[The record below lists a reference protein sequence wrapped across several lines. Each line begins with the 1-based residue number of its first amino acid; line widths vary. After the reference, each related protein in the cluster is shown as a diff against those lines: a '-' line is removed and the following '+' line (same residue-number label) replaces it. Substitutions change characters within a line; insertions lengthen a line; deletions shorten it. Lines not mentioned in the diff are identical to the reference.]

1 MRKLWKRLI
10 LSLAAMAARLLSM
23 PVKQGLYR
31 WPVLSGL
38 IRRGLNRAVDQGMT
52 EVTVAAG
59 GLAGMHLSLDLQ
71 TEKDYWLGT
80 YEPVLQ
86 VAIRD
91 WVRPGVVAYDI
102 GANIGYLTLLLARQ
116 VGPEGRVYAFE
127 ALPAN
132 LERLAGNLAL
142 NKMEENVSVVI
153 AAVADRSAQT
163 QFLVGPSGGMGKAV
177 GSTGRQEITYA
188 ETITVPGIA
197 LDDFVYNEGN
207 PAPQI
212 VKMDIEGGEVL
223 ALPGMERVLSEAHP
237 LIFLELH
244 GLEAAQVAWEILTGC
259 GYGVYRM
266 QPGYPRAS
274 AVEELDWKAY
284 VVAVKGIRDRG

>member
-1 MRKLWKRLI
+1 MRKMWNRLI
-10 LSLAAMAARLLSM
+10 LNSAAVAARLLPV
-23 PVKQGLYR
+23 PVKQALYR
-31 WPVLSGL
+31 WPALSRL
-38 IRRGLNRAVDQGMT
+38 IRRGLNRAVDRGLV

-153 AAVADRSAQT
+153 AAGAGSSAQT
-163 QFLVGPSGGMGKAV
+163 
-177 GSTGRQEITYA
+177 
-188 ETITVPGIA
+188 
-197 LDDFVYNEGN
+197 
-207 PAPQI
+207 
-212 VKMDIEGGEVL
+212 
-223 ALPGMERVLSEAHP
+223 P
-237 LIFLELH
+237 L
-244 GLEAAQVAWEILTGC
+244 
-259 GYGVYRM
+259 
-266 QPGYPRAS
+266 
-274 AVEELDWKAY
+274 
-284 VVAVKGIRDRG
+284 

>member
-1 MRKLWKRLI
+1 MRKLWKRVI

-23 PVKQGLYR
+23 AVKQGLYR

-102 GANIGYLTLLLARQ
+102 GANIGYLTLLLSRQ
-116 VGPEGRVYAFE
+116 
-127 ALPAN
+127 
-132 LERLAGNLAL
+132 
-142 NKMEENVSVVI
+142 
-153 AAVADRSAQT
+153 
-163 QFLVGPSGGMGKAV
+163 GGA
-177 GSTGRQEITYA
+177 
-188 ETITVPGIA
+188 
-197 LDDFVYNEGN
+197 
-207 PAPQI
+207 
-212 VKMDIEGGEVL
+212 
-223 ALPGMERVLSEAHP
+223 
-237 LIFLELH
+237 
-244 GLEAAQVAWEILTGC
+244 
-259 GYGVYRM
+259 
-266 QPGYPRAS
+266 
-274 AVEELDWKAY
+274 
-284 VVAVKGIRDRG
+284 